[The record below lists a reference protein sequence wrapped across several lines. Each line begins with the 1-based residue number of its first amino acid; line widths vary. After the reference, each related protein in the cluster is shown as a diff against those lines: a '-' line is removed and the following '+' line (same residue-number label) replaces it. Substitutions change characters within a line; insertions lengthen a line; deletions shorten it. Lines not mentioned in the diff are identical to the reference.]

1 MLPRTPLTR
10 TRSAVLSLALGL
22 LPTLLAAADV
32 AAADSARLGLHR
44 ISSYEIISDKILIIE
59 ATGKK
64 NYRAELFPGCFGLRH
79 AYTLAFQTKGGNSLD
94 KFSSV
99 VLPDGTRCRFK
110 SFVLIPE
117 FAETPLQGDIESPAA
132 P

>member
-1 MLPRTPLTR
+1 MRPPKPLTR
-10 TRSAVLSLALGL
+10 TRGAALGLTLGL
-22 LPTLLAAADV
+22 LPTLFAAVDV
-32 AAADSARLGLHR
+32 AAADSTRLGLHR
-44 ISSYEIISDKILIIE
+44 ISSYEVISDKILIIE

-79 AYTLAFQTKGGNSLD
+79 THALGFQTKGGNSLD

-117 FAETPLQGDIESPAA
+117 LAETPLQGDIESPAT

>member
-1 MLPRTPLTR
+1 MLPRKPLTR
-10 TRSAVLSLALGL
+10 TRGAVLSLAFGL
-22 LPTLLAAADV
+22 LPALFAAVDV
-32 AAADSARLGLHR
+32 TAEDSARLGLHR
-44 ISSYEIISDKILIIE
+44 ISSYEVISDKILIIE

-64 NYRAELFPGCFGLRH
+64 NYRAEIFPGCFGLRH

-117 FAETPLQGDIESPAA
+117 LAETPLQGDIESPAA

>member
-1 MLPRTPLTR
+1 MLPRKPLTR
-10 TRSAVLSLALGL
+10 TRTGGVVISLALGL
-22 LPTLLAAADV
+22 LAAVDV
-32 AAADSARLGLHR
+32 AAADSTRLGLHR

-79 AYTLAFQTKGGNSLD
+79 THTLGFQTKGGNSLD

-117 FAETPLQGDIESPAA
+117 LAETPLQGDIESPAT